1 MRIKIFLKKLISIS
15 VAVILAVTLVACFD
29 LGDFSDEDAYYKSF
43 GDIRLVYATDEKEVE
58 HEEYSVSTYFYNENT
73 GASFEYD
80 DEKTSAVESM
90 EKLQY
95 LYMSIPIKR
104 DMNIESLAL
113 YFNGDKNVSVQVLV
127 YLLSEENLPDGG
139 DFNNI
144 RLLGDPEYPQ
154 EPNEGEEPV
163 TYSDPDDQF
172 KVATTSVTTKK
183 DQWVSFMAQWNGES
197 ALTVENGQYLVL
209 RFINNGGLN
218 TTPETAVAFNT
229 TNLLVRAFF

>member
-1 MRIKIFLKKLISIS
+1 MCNLSWHCQQKNR
-15 VAVILAVTLVACFD
+15 
-29 LGDFSDEDAYYKSF
+29 DAYYKSF

-127 YLLSEENLPDGG
+127 YLLSEEYLPDKGKF
-139 DFNNI
+139 DNI

-154 EPNEGEEPV
+154 ESNEGEEPV
-163 TYSDPDDQF
+163 TYSDPDDKF
-172 KVATTSVTTKK
+172 IVAETTMAMKK
-183 DQWVSFMAQWNGES
+183 DQWVSLMVQWSKEN
-197 ALTVENGQYLVL
+197 ALSVAEGQYLVL

-218 TTPETAVAFNT
+218 TNLETAVAFNT
-229 TNLLVRAFF
+229 TNLLVRAFFPDLE